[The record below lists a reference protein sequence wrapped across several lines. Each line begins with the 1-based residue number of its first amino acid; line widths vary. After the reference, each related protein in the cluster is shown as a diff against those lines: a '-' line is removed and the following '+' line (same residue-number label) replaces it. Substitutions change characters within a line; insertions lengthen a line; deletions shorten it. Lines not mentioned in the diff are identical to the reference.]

1 MMKRLIPDV
10 EAMEQLGQMI
20 SQGLRP
26 GMQLHLIGGLGA
38 GKTTLVRGILRGL
51 GYDGTVKSPT
61 YTLVESYT
69 LPQITLYHFDFY
81 RVKHPGEVEAIGF
94 RDYRAEDA
102 ICLIEWPELAG
113 HTVGK
118 PDVLIR
124 FTFVTAGRE
133 LEFEAF
139 SEQAKL
145 LITKTT

>member
-1 MMKRLIPDV
+1 MKRQIPDV
-10 EAMEQLGQMI
+10 ESMEQLGYVLA
-20 SQGLRP
+20 QGLRP
-26 GMQLHLIGGLGA
+26 GMQLHLIGDLGA

-69 LPQITLYHFDFY
+69 LPPLSIYHFDFY

-94 RDYRAEDA
+94 RDYCADGA

-113 HTVGK
+113 STIGK

-124 FTFVTAGRE
+124 FTFVTSGRE
-133 LEFEAF
+133 LEIEAL
-139 SEQAKL
+139 SERAKL
-145 LITKTT
+145 LISKIT